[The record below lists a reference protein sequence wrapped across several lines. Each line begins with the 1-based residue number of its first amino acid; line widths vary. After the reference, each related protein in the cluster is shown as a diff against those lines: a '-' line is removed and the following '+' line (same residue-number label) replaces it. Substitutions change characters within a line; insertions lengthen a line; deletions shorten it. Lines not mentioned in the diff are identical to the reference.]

1 MTERSPPKASK
12 RKRDSDDDATSEDP
26 NAYLMEGRFTM
37 WQLDYFENHFTTWAD
52 WDMNHID
59 QSDQLLSSAD
69 WDMDP
74 IEHHSEQ

>member
-1 MTERSPPKASK
+1 MVERAPPAASK
-12 RKRDSDDDATSEDP
+12 RKRVIDDDESSVDY
-26 NAYLMEGRFTM
+26 NAYWTEGRLTM
-37 WQLDYFENHFTTWAD
+37 WQIDYFENHFTTWAD